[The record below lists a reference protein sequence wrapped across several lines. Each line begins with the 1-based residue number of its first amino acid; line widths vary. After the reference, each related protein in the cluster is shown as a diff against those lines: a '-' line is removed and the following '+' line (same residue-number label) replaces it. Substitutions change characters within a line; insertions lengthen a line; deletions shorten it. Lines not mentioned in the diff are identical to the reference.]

1 MLDWKKVGG
10 SVAEHTDRTWLK
22 KIVTKIN
29 KIPCQTI
36 VDLWVELNQEK
47 LWIILVVFLMP
58 KKKIEK

>member
-36 VDLWVELNQEK
+36 VDLWAELNQEK
-47 LWIILVVFLMP
+47 LWIILVVF
-58 KKKIEK
+58 